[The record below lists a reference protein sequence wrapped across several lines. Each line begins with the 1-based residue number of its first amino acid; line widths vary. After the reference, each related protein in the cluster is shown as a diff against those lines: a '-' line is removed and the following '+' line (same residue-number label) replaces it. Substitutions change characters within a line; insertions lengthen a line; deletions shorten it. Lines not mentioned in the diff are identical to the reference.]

1 MILPEAAVRLGL
13 KPAGRLLM
21 MPGPPTLPY
30 PTIIASQPASHPI
43 HPRTPAYGMGPTI
56 ISLLFSLNRLFGAYP
71 TIIASQPAILSIPGR
86 EIPTR
91 LF

>member
-43 HPRTPAYGMGPTI
+43 HPRTPFMVWA
-56 ISLLFSLNRLFGAYP
+56 L
-71 TIIASQPAILSIPGR
+71 Q
-86 EIPTR
+86 
-91 LF
+91 